1 MQGAG
6 NGPQAA
12 PAQPGPAG
20 SARRNRPEDDL
31 ACGPS
36 PPPCSRTLHRP
47 RKNFP
52 LPIANYTYMVYYI
65 PVINTAP
72 TTTHFT
78 EPKEV

>member
-6 NGPQAA
+6 DGPQAA

-31 ACGPS
+31 ACGPP
-36 PPPCSRTLHRP
+36 PPPCSRTLHRA

-52 LPIANYTYMVYYI
+52 LPIANYTDMVYYI
-65 PVINTAP
+65 AVIKSQE
-72 TTTHFT
+72 HF
-78 EPKEV
+78 PAILYR